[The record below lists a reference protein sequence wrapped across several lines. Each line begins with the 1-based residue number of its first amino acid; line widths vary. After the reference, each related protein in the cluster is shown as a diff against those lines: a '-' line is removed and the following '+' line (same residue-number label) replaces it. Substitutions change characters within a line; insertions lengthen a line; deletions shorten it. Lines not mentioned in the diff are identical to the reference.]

1 MGLTHKKYGKF
12 ARLAAL
18 PAILLMVSCSQISK
32 SAEDRDP
39 NVKRAR
45 DRRAVGDFA
54 GAIESYEKALMKRPT
69 SGRIHWEMASIYD
82 QHLTNDLRAIYHYE
96 RFLELDPK
104 AERRQYAEQL
114 IGAAKLSYAV
124 SLPDRFSDAV
134 NENARLQKE
143 IQTLRTL
150 LSDARDQLAKASA
163 SPASAVSAGAIAPPS
178 PTPGQTRSVLN
189 DPLKPV
195 APKITTLDTYV
206 VQQGDTLSRIAAK
219 EYGDA
224 NRWDEILEANKNT
237 LKRPENIRVGQT
249 LVIPR

>member
-1 MGLTHKKYGKF
+1 MSFKRNKRAGF
-12 ARLAAL
+12 AWISAFAMMMLV
-18 PAILLMVSCSQISK
+18 VSCERISK

-45 DRRAVGDFA
+45 DRRAVADYA
-54 GAIESYEKALMKRPT
+54 GAIDSYEKALVKRPA
-69 SGRIHWEMASIYD
+69 SARIHWEMASIYD

-143 IQTLRTL
+143 VESLRIL
-150 LSDARDQLAKASA
+150 LGDARDELAKLTATPSA
-163 SPASAVSAGAIAPPS
+163 SSGGSSATL
-178 PTPGQTRSVLN
+178 TPGQSRAVLN
-189 DPLKPV
+189 ETLKPAATKV
-195 APKITTLDTYV
+195 TTLDSYV
-206 VQQGDTLSRIAAK
+206 VQQGDTLSRIAGK
-219 EYGDA
+219 VYGDA
-224 NRWDEILEANKNT
+224 NKWDVILDANKNT

-249 LVIPR
+249 LLIPR

>member
-1 MGLTHKKYGKF
+1 MSLSRHKRWGITWI
-12 ARLAAL
+12 
-18 PAILLMVSCSQISK
+18 PAIAAVLLMVSCDRITK
-32 SAEDRDP
+32 SAEDRDQ

-45 DRRAVGDFA
+45 DRRAVADYA

-69 SGRIHWEMASIYD
+69 SSRIHWEMASIYD

-143 IQTLRTL
+143 IDSLRSL
-150 LSDARDQLAKASA
+150 LGDAREKLAELNAAPSGTSA
-163 SPASAVSAGAIAPPS
+163 STSSSLTPS
-178 PTPGQTRSVLN
+178 QSRTVLN
-189 DPLKPV
+189 ETLKPV
-195 APKITTLDTYV
+195 ATKVTSLDSYV
-206 VQQGDTLSRIAAK
+206 VQQGDTLSRIAGK
-219 EYGDA
+219 VYGDA
-224 NRWDEILEANKNT
+224 NKWDVILEANKNT

-249 LVIPR
+249 LLIPR

>member
-1 MGLTHKKYGKF
+1 MLV
-12 ARLAAL
+12 
-18 PAILLMVSCSQISK
+18 VSCERISK

-45 DRRAVGDFA
+45 DRRAVADYT
-54 GAIESYEKALMKRPT
+54 GAIDSYEKALAKRPG
-69 SGRIHWEMASIYD
+69 SSRIHWEMASIYD

-143 IQTLRTL
+143 IESLRIL
-150 LSDARDQLAKASA
+150 LGDARDKLAGMTATTPSE
-163 SPASAVSAGAIAPPS
+163 SPGRSSS
-178 PTPGQTRSVLN
+178 TLTPVQSRAVLN
-189 DPLKPV
+189 ETLKPAATKV
-195 APKITTLDTYV
+195 TTLDSYT
-206 VQQGDTLSRIAAK
+206 VQQGDTLSRIAGK
-219 EYGDA
+219 VYGDA
-224 NRWDEILEANKNT
+224 NKWDVILEANKNT